1 MSTAA
6 VSCSPDGA
14 MSGGVKMGL
23 GLTGKLGRA
32 WVSAWVQMMGWEKC
46 MGTMKKCNL

>member
-23 GLTGKLGRA
+23 GLTGKLGCA
-32 WVSAWVQMMGWEKC
+32 WVCAWVGASMHGC
-46 MGTMKKCNL
+46 MVVVGIGV